1 VCGIGILESMLEPHL
16 KKAAGAT
23 QMEVG
28 VAFLLLGGLFMMANP
43 IAGWVTVSI
52 SKLISLLAF

>member
-1 VCGIGILESMLEPHL
+1 
-16 KKAAGAT
+16 
-23 QMEVG
+23 MEVG
-28 VAFLLLGGLFMMANP
+28 VAFLLLGGLFMMDNP